1 MKKLYWLFAA
11 IFIATMLLYW
21 SVFRF
26 GLSTQMSDWGNF
38 GSYFSGLIMPILTA
52 INITVFVKMT
62 KEISSIDERRSN
74 NAIKAQKEITLMEFR
89 KKEIESFEKYVY
101 DALYPSLPSS
111 IKSKKALGMPIGM
124 ASLYLNTFLK
134 SKLSLFSLSEDSDT
148 ACAIRKLYEKIVEY
162 HVKFIGPE
170 DIVTSDWADILE
182 LHEHII
188 RDLQNI
194 TLNDDK

>member
-1 MKKLYWLFAA
+1 
-11 IFIATMLLYW
+11 MLLYC

-38 GSYFSGLIMPILTA
+38 GSYFSELIMPILTA

-124 ASLYLNTFLK
+124 ASLY
-134 SKLSLFSLSEDSDT
+134 SKL
-148 ACAIRKLYEKIVEY
+148 CIRNTK
-162 HVKFIGPE
+162 
-170 DIVTSDWADILE
+170 S
-182 LHEHII
+182 
-188 RDLQNI
+188 
-194 TLNDDK
+194 